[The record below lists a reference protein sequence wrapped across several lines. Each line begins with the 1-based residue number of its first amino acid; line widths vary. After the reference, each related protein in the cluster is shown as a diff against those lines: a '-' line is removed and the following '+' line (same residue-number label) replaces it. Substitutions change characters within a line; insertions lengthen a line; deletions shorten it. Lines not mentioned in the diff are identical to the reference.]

1 MEGVNNGC
9 LKKKKEFSFVTR
21 ESSEK
26 KIFFMKEMFTDIA
39 CGILYLSIRP
49 FCNTLEFIK
58 KERIF

>member
-1 MEGVNNGC
+1 MERVNNGC

-26 KIFFMKEMFTDIA
+26 KIFFMKEMFTDIV

>member
-1 MEGVNNGC
+1 MERVNNGC

-26 KIFFMKEMFTDIA
+26 KIFFMKEMFTVTTR
-39 CGILYLSIRP
+39 GIIYLSIRR